1 MGKSKVTPTSSSCAF
16 AQSSTLCKALTTT
29 AVSNFN
35 SWIIDL
41 GASDHMTKE
50 SNFFLSHRPC
60 SGKQKVQVADKTLTR
75 VSGKGNVSLSLK
87 STLTYVL
94 HVPKMFY
101 NLLSINKLKKTCNC
115 FSNFFPK
122 LLCFSGP
129 HFGEDDWQ

>member
-75 VSGKGNVSLSLK
+75 VSGKGNVSFTEEYPHLC
-87 STLTYVL
+87 STCPKNVL
-94 HVPKMFY
+94 QPFV
-101 NLLSINKLKKTCNC
+101 NQQT
-115 FSNFFPK
+115 
-122 LLCFSGP
+122 
-129 HFGEDDWQ
+129 

>member
-29 AVSNFN
+29 VVSNFN

-50 SNFFLSHRPC
+50 SNFFLSYRPC
-60 SGKQKVQVADKTLTR
+60 SGKQKVQVADKKLTR